1 MTYKSY
7 IMKLH
12 NCIFFHNYNEPKL
25 IFKRIDI
32 EDEIWGTKCIASIKS
47 WISYVTLL
55 GIITS

>member
-32 EDEIWGTKCIASIKS
+32 EDEI
-47 WISYVTLL
+47 
-55 GIITS
+55 